1 MTLVDQ
7 ILKSPRMPQYLRQ
20 INDAAESEKL
30 RREEFYENIGDDR
43 KEEFINGETIVHS
56 PVRLSHD
63 NVSGAIYGLLR
74 AHVKRHASGYVGHE
88 KLLICLTRND
98 YEPDICFF
106 CKDKAAAFTDDQMKF
121 PAPDFVVEVLSP
133 STQQTDRTTKFDD
146 YAVHTVSEYWI
157 VDADAQTI
165 EQYLLKGEAYELALK
180 VNDGRL
186 RSKAVPGF
194 EIPVR
199 AAFDDAANL
208 QALSEI
214 LAG

>member
-7 ILKSPRMPQYLRQ
+7 ILKSPRMPQYRQQ
-20 INDAAESEKL
+20 INAAAESENL
-30 RREEFYENIGDDR
+30 RREEFYEKIREDR

-56 PVRLSHD
+56 PVKLSHC
-63 NVSGAIYGLLR
+63 GASDRLLVLLGTHVRRHGLGM
-74 AHVKRHASGYVGHE
+74 ASHE

-106 CKDKAAAFTDDQMKF
+106 SKERASCFTADQMKF

-146 YAVHTVSEYWI
+146 YAVHGVAEYWI
-157 VDADAQTI
+157 VDADARTI
-165 EQYLLKGEAYELALK
+165 EQYLLQGETYELALK

-199 AAFDDAANL
+199 AVFDDAANL